1 MKIGDAA
8 KQSGVPAK
16 TIRYYEGVGLI
27 EAATRQ
33 DNGYRDYS
41 ETDIHTL
48 RFISRARGLGFTVK
62 DVAMLLA
69 LYRDSSRA
77 SADVKAVAAR
87 HVDRIDEKIAELQS
101 MRQTLLHLVDRCHGD
116 DRPDCPILADLAGSP
131 VGV

>member
-41 ETDIHTL
+41 ETDVHTL

-101 MRQTLLHLVDRCHGD
+101 MRQTLLHLIDRCHGD
-116 DRPDCPILADLAGSP
+116 DRPDCPILADLAGARVSA
-131 VGV
+131 